1 MCSCT
6 VPLVLVASVNNPR
19 DRLRHCRKNN
29 SAFSGSA
36 SMSSH
41 SPLFR
46 ALARCHKVFG
56 CGSYGTSNM
65 QFCTGRNTV
74 RGGLGETADGN
85 IQRDTGQEENHEEPN
100 KESADKGSVQ
110 TMMKPNK

>member
-1 MCSCT
+1 
-6 VPLVLVASVNNPR
+6 
-19 DRLRHCRKNN
+19 
-29 SAFSGSA
+29 
-36 SMSSH
+36 
-41 SPLFR
+41 
-46 ALARCHKVFG
+46 
-56 CGSYGTSNM
+56 M

-85 IQRDTGQEENHEEPN
+85 IQRDTGQEENREEPN